1 VTLCLRGAADNW
13 ATLLMVNT
21 LDAVELTKDILR
33 LNTVNPPGNEEACAQ
48 YLGKILEDAG
58 FRIRYHSF
66 GRGRVN
72 LIANIGGSADK
83 PPLCLTGHIDVV
95 PLGATPWSK
104 DPFAGET
111 DAGRLYGRGASDMK
125 SGVAALVVAAV
136 RMANGLARSPGL
148 ELVITAGEENGCE
161 GAFHLQRD
169 GVLGRAGAV
178 VVAEPTGNQ
187 PFVGHKGAF
196 WLRART
202 TGVTAHGSMPEK
214 GVNAIYKAARAV
226 SKLEAFRF
234 DNPPHAL
241 MGQAT
246 LNVGT
251 IRGGLNINSVP
262 DEALITVDIR
272 TVPTVNHGALL
283 AELSRQLG
291 PDVTLESLVD
301 LEPVYTDPG
310 DPWMESVFEVMT
322 TILGSRPA
330 PRAATYFTDAAAL
343 NRAYR
348 NPPTVI
354 LGPGEPQMAHQTDEY
369 CVIERIAQSVTAY
382 EEIIRRWC
390 AV

>member
-1 VTLCLRGAADNW
+1 MTSSLHPVQ
-13 ATLLMVNT
+13 
-21 LDAVELTKDILR
+21 LTKNLLR
-33 LNTVNPPGNEEACAQ
+33 LDTVNPPGNEEPCARA
-48 YLGKILEDAG
+48 LGSILEQAG

-66 GRGRVN
+66 GPGRVN
-72 LIANIGGSADK
+72 LIANIGGSDTKA
-83 PPLCLTGHIDVV
+83 PLCFTGHLDVV
-95 PLGATPWSK
+95 PLGAAAWTK

-111 DAGRLYGRGASDMK
+111 DAGLLYGRGSSDMK
-125 SGVAALVVAAV
+125 SGVAAFVVAAT
-136 RMANGLARSPGL
+136 RMAPRLAHTPGL
-148 ELVITAGEENGCE
+148 ELVITAGEERGCE

-178 VVAEPTGNQ
+178 VVAEPTANQ

-202 TGVTAHGSMPEK
+202 TGVTAHGSMPDR
-214 GVNAIYKAARAV
+214 GVNAIYKAARALGT
-226 SKLEAFRF
+226 LEAFRF
-234 DNPPHAL
+234 ANPPHGL

-262 DEALITVDIR
+262 DEAVIDIDIR
-272 TVPTVNHGALL
+272 TVPTVDHRALM
-283 AELSRQLG
+283 AELARQLG
-291 PDVTLESLVD
+291 PDVTLEPLVD
-301 LEPVYTDPG
+301 LEPVYTDPH
-310 DPWMESVFEVMT
+310 DPWMESVFDVMT
-322 TILGSRPA
+322 SVLGARPA

-343 NRAYR
+343 NRAYG

-369 CVIERIAQSVTAY
+369 CLTERIVQAVPAY